1 MTMTK
6 QAGDVGGGGTWGPR
20 EAAAEWRRGAAARLQ
35 AFGPATKMMLD
46 LAGVAEGSRV
56 LDVGAGAGDSTVVA
70 ARRAGSRG
78 RVLATDVSASMLEA
92 AAELAGPAGLDQ
104 HPAGP
109 EAGRPVRSDRVFGAW
124 PVPLPL
130 PPARDRVPPGPP
142 HLAGA
147 GAIRRVPAGRSRH
160 SGGRVRNGWLPGD
173 IRPHGSHSAA
183 FPVPGRGHAVRTGAA
198 SPARADG
205 QAQPRRTGASLGRDR
220 ACARAIRWPAGL
232 RLTVRTPHRGGD
244 EISTAARAHASSS
257 QARIAHRQ
265 RHELASLCRLL
276 ANAPASGRD
285 LPRHRLPLALARDGL
300 VAEAQTTPVA
310 TECDRAMV
318 QARARSRRSARKLRP
333 FRSPC

>member
-1 MTMTK
+1 MTE
-6 QAGDVGGGGTWGPR
+6 QPGEVHGGGTWGPR
-20 EAAAEWRRGAAARLQ
+20 EAAAQWHRGAAARLQ
-35 AFGPATKMMLD
+35 AFGPATEVMLD

-70 ARRAGSRG
+70 ARRVGSTG
-78 RVLATDVSASMLEA
+78 RVLATDVSASMLEV
-92 AAELAGPAGLDQ
+92 AAELARQAGLTNADT
-104 HPAGP
+104 
-109 EAGRPVRSDRVFGAW
+109 RVVDAQR
-124 PVPLPL
+124 L
-130 PPARDRVPPGPP
+130 D
-142 HLAGA
+142 LAPDSFDA
-147 GAIRRVPAGRSRH
+147 AVSRNCLMLIPDYQQALTSIRRVPAGRSRH
-160 SGGRVRNGWLPGD
+160 PRGRLRNGWLPGD
-173 IRPHGSHSAA
+173 IHPHGSHSAA
-183 FPVPGRGHAVRTGAA
+183 FPVPGRGHAVRTGAP

-205 QAQPRRTGASLGRDR
+205 QVQPRRTGASLGRDR
-220 ACARAIRWPAGL
+220 ARARAIRGPAGL